1 VFNALTNGD
10 TNPSVKRTHTI
21 YGLAYHATTTKQN
34 RAKHSAC
41 TNVFKSAL
49 LALKIG
55 PYTDLKEYIESP
67 VETHLQSVE
76 AKLLEKCETVFSNI
90 LQDFENVRPRRRD
103 DTPGATKRRYAL
115 GKVVEEAK
123 ATFNTDVRAK
133 LLEYGLRLD

>member
-1 VFNALTNGD
+1 
-10 TNPSVKRTHTI
+10 
-21 YGLAYHATTTKQN
+21 
-34 RAKHSAC
+34 
-41 TNVFKSAL
+41 
-49 LALKIG
+49 
-55 PYTDLKEYIESP
+55 LKEYIESP